1 MSDFVIRLPLA
12 PSGTVPDPAASDAG
26 PGTDLPMPTGASDTS
41 VRLSRMTA
49 QNWHLPAPGSAI
61 QTALRGD
68 AAQAD
73 AGSATMIGLAIL
85 SNRAELRERL
95 GDPDADLRDLD
106 LLARLY
112 QQEGPEFTRLVSG
125 AFSVVLLEAGSTHD
139 SGTRGGQ
146 AGTAYRDHFGILPF
160 AYCVH
165 DDHLTC
171 GTDPRAIL
179 HLSGLPLVKDTTRIA
194 DFIMGTEVDNT
205 RTAFCGLSRLPAAHL
220 LDWGSGTPEIRR
232 HWRLTLSETMESEAA
247 VAGFRT
253 HLQTATE
260 ACVHP
265 PEGVGAM
272 LSGGLDSSSL
282 AGLAARALEIEGQP
296 PLPTLSFTYGDKP
309 YDESRYIEAAN
320 AAFRTHPHL
329 IAITEAP
336 RLTEMPEIVQEQMDL
351 FLGYGMQKS
360 RGIYHAARDLGLTA
374 LIDGHGGDEVVSHG
388 YGRLAELAA
397 AHRWL
402 RLFIELRGAA
412 RVHGTPL
419 WETYLTGIAQH
430 SGLPQGHPVR
440 RMLMRISRRLA
451 PKSARTELTLAP
463 ADLLSS
469 DLRATLD
476 PKTRYAPPPPPRT
489 RDECLRAET
498 RSHLAKVEGP
508 VLEHAFEVMHRM
520 ASAAGITPRY
530 PFFERRLVEFC
541 VSMPSDVKL
550 RDGATR
556 WVLRKAMT
564 GILPERIRT
573 RTTKAEFTAEFQEAI
588 RIYLQQAG
596 DGPSF
601 AGTEEF
607 VDPEAAR
614 RLDRHIRE
622 TPAGDSRA
630 SRMWWRLLVLRDWLQ
645 AFDRWQDQQNSGE
658 LL

>member
-1 MSDFVIRLPLA
+1 MSDFVIRLPLD
-12 PSGTVPDPAASDAG
+12 PSGNLSGTMPDPETAAPTSG
-26 PGTDLPMPTGASDTS
+26 PGPDASA
-41 VRLSRMTA
+41 RLSRMVPQGWRLLALGPTV
-49 QNWHLPAPGSAI
+49 QG
-61 QTALRGD
+61 ALRGE

-73 AGSATMIGLAIL
+73 AGSATMIGCAIL
-85 SNRAELRERL
+85 SNRAEIRDLL
-95 GDPDADLRDLD
+95 GNPDEDLRDLD
-106 LLARLY
+106 LLVRLY
-112 QQEGPEFTRLVSG
+112 RQEGPEFTQLVSG
-125 AFSVVLLEAGSTHD
+125 AFSVVVLDDEHTQDG
-139 SGTRGGQ
+139 GTQDPPGK

-165 DDHLTC
+165 DGHLTC
-171 GTDPRAIL
+171 GTDPRAVL
-179 HLSGLPLVKDTTRIA
+179 HLSGLPLVKDATRIA
-194 DFIMGTEVDNT
+194 DFIMGTEVDT
-205 RTAFCGLSRLPAAHL
+205 DRTAFDGLSRLPAAHL
-220 LDWGSGTPEIRR
+220 LDWASGTPEVRR
-232 HWRLTLSETMESEAA
+232 YWRLTVSGPIESEAA
-247 VAGFRT
+247 VTGFRT
-253 HLQTATE
+253 HLQSATE
-260 ACVHP
+260 ACIHP
-265 PEGVGAM
+265 PDGVGAM

-282 AGLAARALEIEGQP
+282 AGLAARALEKEGRP

-309 YDESRYIEAAN
+309 YDESRYIEVAN
-320 AAFRTHPHL
+320 AAFRTHPYL
-329 IAITEAP
+329 IAITQAP
-336 RLTEMPEIVQEQMDL
+336 RLNEMPEIVQEQMDL

-360 RGIYHAARDLGLTA
+360 RGIYHAARERGLTA

-397 AHRWL
+397 AHRWV
-402 RLFIELRGAA
+402 RLFIELRGASK
-412 RVHGTPL
+412 VHGTPL

-451 PKSARTELTLAP
+451 PKSAGPEMTLTP
-463 ADLLSS
+463 ADLLSP

-541 VSMPSDVKL
+541 ISMPSDVKL

-588 RIYLQQAG
+588 QIYLEEAG
-596 DGPSF
+596 DDPSF

-614 RLDRHIRE
+614 QLDRHIRE

-630 SRMWWRLLVLRDWLQ
+630 SRMWWRLLVLRDWLR